1 MIAENL
7 VGIYITKADDKPVE
21 DIKTLRQILDNRDPY
36 KPLSLTFVAPNG
48 ESKTYVFR

>member
-7 VGIYITKADDKPVE
+7 VGIYITKAEDQTVK
-21 DIKTLRQILDNRDPY
+21 DIKSLREILDNRDPY
-36 KPLSLTFVAPNG
+36 EPLSLTFTTPNG